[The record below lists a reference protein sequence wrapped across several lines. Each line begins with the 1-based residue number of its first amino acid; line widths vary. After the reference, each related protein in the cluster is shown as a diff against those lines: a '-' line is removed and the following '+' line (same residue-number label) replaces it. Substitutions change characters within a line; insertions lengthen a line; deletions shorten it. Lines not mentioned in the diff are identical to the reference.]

1 MKYWEIYTLL
11 YILVH
16 MEGHVPNYFAS
27 KRTPSWQ
34 VHKNCW
40 LEESKWKLVSIF
52 LDYEGTKS

>member
-1 MKYWEIYTLL
+1 
-11 YILVH
+11 

-40 LEESKWKLVSIF
+40 LEESKWKLDSIFF
-52 LDYEGTKS
+52 LDYDGTKS